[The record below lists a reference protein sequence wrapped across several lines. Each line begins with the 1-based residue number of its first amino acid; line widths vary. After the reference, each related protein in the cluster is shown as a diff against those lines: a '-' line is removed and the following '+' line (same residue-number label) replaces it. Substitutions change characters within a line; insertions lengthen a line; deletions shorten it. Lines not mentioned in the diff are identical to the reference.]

1 MCIGAVTED
10 GSRMVGIYQ
19 EEGFTFTHMQFLA
32 QWPDGLLRVTH
43 TTEFPT
49 FPITVTPATKTKSV
63 DCKASPVSR
72 KVLMTPISVPHKT
85 LTISTIR

>member
-1 MCIGAVTED
+1 MCIGSVTED
-10 GSRMVGIYQ
+10 GSRLVGIYQ

-32 QWPDGLLRVTH
+32 EWPDGLYRVTN

-49 FPITVTPATKTKSV
+49 FPITVTPATETKSI

-72 KVLMTPISVPHKT
+72 KVHKAPISVPHKT
-85 LTISTIR
+85 LTISTMR